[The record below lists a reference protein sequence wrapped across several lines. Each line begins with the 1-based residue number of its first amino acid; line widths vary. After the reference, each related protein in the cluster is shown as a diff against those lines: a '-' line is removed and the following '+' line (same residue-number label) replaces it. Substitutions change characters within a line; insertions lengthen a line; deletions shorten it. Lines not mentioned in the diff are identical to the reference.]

1 MVRVTIVV
9 HREIFIA
16 SRSFALAEYFEG
28 QNESMTDKKNKKSA
42 NADFA
47 CPRGF
52 SGGELRVLTH
62 H

>member
-9 HREIFIA
+9 HMEIFIA

-52 SGGELRVLTH
+52 SGGEF
-62 H
+62 